1 MDDRDFTAEEIL
13 NVKKDISDII
23 VKALQDAV
31 KIGHTEP
38 IMMMLC
44 VRDNDG
50 NSVPYILD
58 MRYIQSI
65 EMGECVLDVK
75 KGEKVPAILYNY
87 FCNGELRFKAEV
99 FSDKKARYARYM
111 EVTKSLYTRG
121 IMLEPSKY
129 GTLGAFW
136 AKTNT

>member
-1 MDDRDFTAEEIL
+1 MDDRDFTADEIL

-23 VKALQDAV
+23 AKALQDAV

-99 FSDKKARYARYM
+99 FSDKKAPRYM
-111 EVTKSLYTRG
+111 EVTKSLYNRG